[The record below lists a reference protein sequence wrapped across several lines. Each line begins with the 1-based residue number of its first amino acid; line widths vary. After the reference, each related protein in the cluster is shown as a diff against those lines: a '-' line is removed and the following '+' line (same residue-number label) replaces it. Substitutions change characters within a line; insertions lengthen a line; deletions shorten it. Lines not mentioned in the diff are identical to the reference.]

1 MFRSLFIVVVVAALH
16 ISLSVAGFAQD
27 KSVKPGINDSF
38 RDPNVSQFAERFEIE
53 SREVFALR
61 DQIVEYCEIAPGSTV
76 ADIGAGTG
84 LFTRL
89 FSTAVGDEGRVVA
102 VDISENFLEHI
113 RNTSRELGLRNV
125 DTLLGKDDSTELRP
139 GTIDTAFICDTYH
152 HFEYPQKT
160 MASLFAAMKPG
171 GRLILIDFHR
181 IEGVSSEWTMGHVRA
196 GQEVF
201 EAEVTKSGFVK
212 VTENADLL
220 KENYFVVFKKPTTQL
235 VTPTIEGFGAILP
248 RPAAIEQPRS
258 GGKVVFDAT
267 ADAKT
272 DSINKGLDRAARLL
286 NLYGANAIAAADVK
300 VAIVFHGE
308 ATKSIL
314 SDEAYGRRFGE
325 PTNPNL
331 PLIRKLQEAGVEVM
345 VCGQALNY
353 KGFPDGEV
361 ADGIPVAASAL
372 TVLMNKQAD
381 GHAYIP
387 MH

>member
-1 MFRSLFIVVVVAALH
+1 MSRSLAVIVIAFLNV
-16 ISLSVAGFAQD
+16 SLLDTAFAQD

-38 RDPNVSQFAERFEIE
+38 RDPNVTEFTERFEIE

-61 DQIVEYCEIAPGSTV
+61 DEIIKKCEIKPGSTV

-89 FSTAVGDEGRVVA
+89 FSNAVGEKGLVIA
-102 VDISENFLEHI
+102 VDISSNFLEHI
-113 RNTSRELGLRNV
+113 RTTARERDLKNI
-125 DTLLGKDDSTELRP
+125 DTLLCKDDSTELP
-139 GTIDTAFICDTYH
+139 PHSVDTAFICDTYH

-160 MASLFAAMKPG
+160 MTSLYEAMKPG
-171 GRLILIDFHR
+171 GRVLLIDFR
-181 IEGVSSEWTMGHVRA
+181 RVDGLSSDWTMGHVRA

-201 EAEVTKSGFVK
+201 EAEILKTGFIK
-212 VTENADLL
+212 VQEQTELL
-220 KENYFVVFKKPTTQL
+220 KENYFVVFEKPVTKL
-235 VTPTIEGFGAILP
+235 ITPTVEGFGAILP
-248 RPAAIEQPRS
+248 RPSAIEQPRS
-258 GGKVVFDAT
+258 GAKVVFDAT
-267 ADAKT
+267 ADAKP
-272 DSINKGLDRAARLL
+272 DAINKGLDRVARLL
-286 NLYGANAIAAADVK
+286 NLYGSNNMPASDVK

-314 SDEAYGRRFGE
+314 SDAAYEQRFGQ
-325 PTNPNL
+325 TANPNL
-331 PLIRKLQEAGVEVM
+331 PLIRKLQDAGVEVM

-353 KGFPDGEV
+353 KGFPDAEV
-361 ADGIPVAASAL
+361 ADGIPIAASAL

>member
-1 MFRSLFIVVVVAALH
+1 MTRFFAVLLVVFLNLSLLST
-16 ISLSVAGFAQD
+16 SLAQD

-38 RDPNVSQFAERFEIE
+38 RDPNVSEFTERFEIE

-61 DQIVEYCEIAPGSTV
+61 DEIVKRCDIQPGSTV

-89 FSTAVGDEGRVVA
+89 FSKAVGDRGRVIA
-102 VDISENFLEHI
+102 VDISPNFLEHI
-113 RNTSRELGLRNV
+113 RATSRELNLKNIEM
-125 DTLLGKDDSTELRP
+125 LLCKDDSTELP
-139 GTIDTAFICDTYH
+139 ANSIDTAFICDTYH
-152 HFEYPQKT
+152 HFEYPHKT
-160 MASLFAAMKPG
+160 MTSLYEAMKPG
-171 GRLILIDFHR
+171 GRVLLIDFR
-181 IEGVSSEWTMGHVRA
+181 RVEGVSSEWTIGHVRA

-201 EAEVTKSGFVK
+201 EAEIAKTGFKKVK
-212 VTENADLL
+212 EHTDLL
-220 KENYFVVFKKPTTQL
+220 KENYFVVFEKPTTKL
-235 VTPTIEGFGAILP
+235 VTPTVTGFGAILP
-248 RPAAIEQPRS
+248 RPGAIEQPRS
-258 GGKVVFDAT
+258 GAKVVFDTT
-267 ADAKT
+267 ADAKP
-272 DSINKGLDRAARLL
+272 DAINKGLDRVARLL
-286 NLYGANAIAAADVK
+286 NLYGSNGMPASDVK
-300 VAIVFHGE
+300 IAIVFHGE

-314 SDEAYGRRFGE
+314 SDAAYEERFGQ
-325 PTNPNL
+325 PANPNL

-353 KGFPDGEV
+353 KGFPDAEV